1 VTLSLRSCSLQILF
15 RQGCSFY
22 STYCKIQKEV
32 VFFNEKA
39 IKVKWQEKSNS
50 NAHGKFKC
58 LIFEIF
64 LLCVETGVPGG
75 KPLKRKFL
83 FLFVICVFSTS
94 FLWVETG
101 VPGVKPPSQIPASRG
116 RCLGFESDGQ
126 LFVHLADWALNTS
139 SPEGLKAVRQRLSKT
154 RKLLSLPTRSRLGP
168 SRSSPEGAMA
178 RKGDKWRRNM
188 CFCD

>member
-1 VTLSLRSCSLQILF
+1 MESFSVSFSRSF
-15 RQGCSFY
+15 RECGNRSARRK
-22 STYCKIQKEV
+22 TTED
-32 VFFNEKA
+32 
-39 IKVKWQEKSNS
+39 KVY
-50 NAHGKFKC
+50 
-58 LIFEIF
+58 
-64 LLCVETGVPGG
+64 
-75 KPLKRKFL
+75 L

-154 RKLLSLPTRSRLGP
+154 RTKLLLSLPTRNRLGP